1 MNIKLQFLV
10 SSSLLFLI
18 TLAHGALFNS
28 KPFLSKRLAQSF
40 LAIPLVLNPV
50 SFEPA
55 YGIDAFDAAANA
67 MTAKKERVVVNSR
80 DRDSPAAIKRRA
92 VALCKDEKALKAAGY
107 RTTASCTVDAVE
119 GRFDKILGGASAIPE
134 TSKSETI
141 SSSKASLDESDSK
154 GFSKREKKTDLS
166 NISAAGKKRRALSA
180 CKKADTRKAAK
191 MGSESLCTDR
201 VLKGNYDALIEAM
214 EYGY

>member
-1 MNIKLQFLV
+1 
-10 SSSLLFLI
+10 
-18 TLAHGALFNS
+18 
-28 KPFLSKRLAQSF
+28 
-40 LAIPLVLNPV
+40 
-50 SFEPA
+50 
-55 YGIDAFDAAANA
+55 
-67 MTAKKERVVVNSR
+67 
-80 DRDSPAAIKRRA
+80 

-119 GRFDKILGGASAIPE
+119 GRFDKILGGASAIPAT

-141 SSSKASLDESDSK
+141 SSSSFSSDESDSK